1 MTAVAGGE
9 EFNVVGSVMGS
20 EHEPRLVRALG
31 YEIEI
36 ALEPLMLF
44 VVNDDRPGRIGRIG
58 TLLGEARHQH
68 RQHGRLAQPAERRAR
83 SWCSRSTARSRRTC
97 SSAIRAE
104 PGLLDPRAIVLE
116 RTME

>member
-1 MTAVAGGE
+1 
-9 EFNVVGSVMGS
+9 VGTVMGS

-31 YEIEI
+31 YEVEI

-58 TLLGEARHQH
+58 TLLGEADINIANMAVSRN
-68 RQHGRLAQPAERRAR
+68 RPKDRALMVLTLD
-83 SWCSRSTARSRRTC
+83 SPITPDLLEL
-97 SSAIRAE
+97 IRGE

-116 RTME
+116 RSNG